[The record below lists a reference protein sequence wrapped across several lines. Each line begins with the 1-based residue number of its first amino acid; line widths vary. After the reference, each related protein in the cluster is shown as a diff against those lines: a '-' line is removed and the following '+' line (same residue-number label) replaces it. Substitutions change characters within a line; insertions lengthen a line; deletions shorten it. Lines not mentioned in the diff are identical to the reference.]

1 MPTPWPPRWGR
12 YGPAARVA
20 AVPYLAAMSRGFVLW
35 PDEHFSSEI
44 RSISTELLDRGLP
57 TVASQPHHIPHV
69 SLIVADDL
77 AVAETLDAVAD
88 VPSSPIPLLIESA
101 AIVPGG
107 HLLLACTPIR
117 DLLVEQ
123 ARVHRAAAPHAD
135 NPWAHYAPDA
145 WLPHL
150 TLARSLTPENLA
162 VALPIVL
169 ARLPMR
175 GSLTSGGIE
184 DPTTGERWH
193 ATTGDGHRDPRRA
206 GQHQEQ

>member
-1 MPTPWPPRWGR
+1 
-12 YGPAARVA
+12 
-20 AVPYLAAMSRGFVLW
+20 MSRGVVLW
-35 PDEHFSSEI
+35 PDEHFSSEV
-44 RSISTELLDRGLP
+44 RSICAELRDHGVP
-57 TVASQPHHIPHV
+57 TVASHPHHVPHV

-77 AVAETLDAVAD
+77 AVARTLAAVAD

-101 AIVPGG
+101 AAVPGG
-107 HLLLACTPIR
+107 HLLLACTPTR
-117 DLLVEQ
+117 DLLAEQ
-123 ARVHRAAAPHAD
+123 ARVHRSAAPHAD
-135 NPWAHYAPDA
+135 NPWPRYTPDA

-150 TLARSLTPENLA
+150 TLARSLTPENLT

-175 GSLTSGGIE
+175 GALTSGGIE

-193 ATTGDGHRDPRRA
+193 ATTGDGHLDPPQA